1 MYPSPPTLGHPTRPL
16 VVVSSMRS
24 AGSLML
30 ILLAGCS
37 LRTAPRGALEPA
49 PRPRSANPVFRG
61 ALLQLDHPARY
72 DDSYYQ
78 IAYPDGDVPSGVGAC
93 SDVAIRA
100 LRGAGLDMQR
110 ALQDDHRRSPYPH
123 IARPDANID
132 HRRVRNLAIYF
143 RRHFQVLATDCLATE
158 WRPGDIVTWRMPTG
172 RDHIGI
178 VSDRLGKSGW
188 PAVIHNIGTV
198 AEEDVLHNWTV
209 VGHYRFREGTMT
221 QRSPR
226 ES

>member
-1 MYPSPPTLGHPTRPL
+1 MR
-16 VVVSSMRS
+16 VV
-24 AGSLML
+24 GSLTL
-30 ILLAGCS
+30 LLLAGCS
-37 LRTAPRGALEPA
+37 LRSAPRGALGSA

-61 ALLQLDHPARY
+61 ALVQLDRPARY
-72 DDSYYQ
+72 DASYYQ
-78 IAYPDGDVPSGVGAC
+78 IAYPGGDVPSSVGAC

-110 ALQDDHRRSPYPH
+110 ALQDDHRRSLYPD

-132 HRRVRNLAIYF
+132 HRRVRNLAVYF

-178 VSDRLGKSGW
+178 VSDRLGRSGW
-188 PAVIHNIGTV
+188 PAVVHNIRQV
-198 AEEDVLHNWTV
+198 AEEDVLHSWTV
-209 VGHYRFREGTMT
+209 VGHYRFLEDSMT
-221 QRSPR
+221 GRSPG